1 MSKNQQ
7 GDTML
12 LKVVQS
18 TALIALSACVL
29 HAGEFNAQAE
39 KDRLAIIKYFE
50 AKFEDPL
57 KNRSTFFPY
66 STDDELK
73 NSIAKGVKYHDF
85 AKGNYAFN
93 IDGKSQYEEIKE
105 MPPYEDAVEAGE
117 ELFNRKFSNGN
128 SFATCFKDPAI
139 AAMYPF
145 FDETRKEVITLTVAI
160 NECLT
165 ANGEKPWKMKKGNM
179 ATLQGYMAFAATEA
193 EKRIDTKI
201 TSADAAAAYDRGK
214 KYYYT
219 QRGYL
224 KLSCASCHVQ
234 GAGQR
239 VRNEKLSQ
247 LLGQV
252 THFPVH
258 RLKWGGLGTLERRM
272 AGCIKDEGQVPPK
285 EDSKEMRELL
295 YFMAYMSNG
304 MKIDGPDIRK

>member
-1 MSKNQQ
+1 
-7 GDTML
+7 ML
-12 LKVVQS
+12 LKFAKT
-18 TALIALSACVL
+18 TALLALTVCSLNA
-29 HAGEFNAQAE
+29 ADFNAQAE
-39 KDRLAIIKYFE
+39 KDRIALIKYFE
-50 AKFEDPL
+50 AKFEDPE
-57 KNRSTFFPY
+57 KNRNTFFPY

-73 NSIAKGVKYHDF
+73 NSIAKGLKHQDF

-93 IDGKSQYEEIKE
+93 IDGKAQYEEIKE

-117 ELFNRKFSNGN
+117 ALYGKTFKNGK
-128 SFATCFKDPAI
+128 SFASCFPDPTI
-139 AAMYPF
+139 GGNYPY
-145 FDETRKEVITLTVAI
+145 FDEKNKEVVTLGVAI

-165 ANGEKPWKMKKGNM
+165 SNGEKAWKMKKGNM
-179 ATLQGYMAFAATEA
+179 ATLQAYFAYESMEA
-193 EKRIDTKI
+193 EKEIAIKI
-201 TSADAAAAYDRGK
+201 GSADAQEAYENGK
-214 KYYYT
+214 KYYYS

-224 KLSCASCHVQ
+224 KLSCATCHIQ

-247 LLGQV
+247 LLGQT

-258 RLKWGGLGTLERRM
+258 RLKWDGLGTLERRM

-285 EDSKEMRELL
+285 ADSKEMRELL

>member
-1 MSKNQQ
+1 
-7 GDTML
+7 ML
-12 LKVVQS
+12 LKIAKIS
-18 TALIALSACVL
+18 ALVALTTCTLNA
-29 HAGEFNAQAE
+29 ANFNAEAE
-39 KDRLAIIKYFE
+39 KDRVALIKYFE

-57 KNRSTFFPY
+57 KNRNVFFPY

-73 NSIAKGVKYHDF
+73 NSIAKGLKHKDF

-93 IDGKSQYEEIKE
+93 IDGRAQYEEIKE
-105 MPPYEDAVEAGE
+105 MPPYEDAIDAGE
-117 ELFNRKFSNGN
+117 ELYGKKFANGK
-128 SFATCFKDPAI
+128 SFASCFKEPSD
-139 AAMYPF
+139 AANYPY
-145 FDETRKEVITLTVAI
+145 FDEKRKEVVSLTVAI

-165 ANGEKPWKMKKGNM
+165 TNGEKAWKTSKGKM
-179 ATLQGYMAFAATEA
+179 ATLQGYMANVATEN
-193 EKRIDTKI
+193 EKVIAVKI
-201 TSADAAAAYDRGK
+201 SSKEAADAYKRGK
-214 KYYYT
+214 EYYYS

-247 LLGQV
+247 LLGQT

-258 RLKWGGLGTLERRM
+258 RLKWDGLGTLERRM

-285 EDSKEMRELL
+285 SNSAQMRELL